1 MPVHAERGPVY
12 LDYAATTPVD
22 PCVAAEMMDCL
33 TAEGVF
39 GNPSSAIHAY
49 GREARERVERAR
61 AEVAALLGAEPD
73 RLVFTSGATEAA
85 NLALFGVLRA
95 EAAAARHLLTTR
107 IEHRAVRDP
116 ARRLEREGCAVTW
129 LEPDCEGRIDPE
141 SVRRAL
147 RPETRLV
154 SIILAHNEIG
164 VIQDL
169 VAIGSICRA
178 HGALLHT
185 DAAQAVGKLPLDLA
199 TLPVDLL
206 SCTAHKLYGP
216 KGVGA
221 LYVGPRA
228 RLQPMLYGGSQER
241 GLRPGTLATH
251 QIVGFGAAAR
261 LAREALGSE
270 PERLSRLRDR
280 LWSRL
285 AALPG
290 VLRNGPARGALP
302 GLLNV
307 SVEGVEGE
315 SLVAALTDVAVST
328 GSACSSAQREPS
340 YVLRALGR
348 RAALAESSLRLSVG
362 RYTTEA
368 DVDRAALAIETAIK
382 RLRALAPSDAAAGAA
397 R

>member
-1 MPVHAERGPVY
+1 MPEHADNAPVY

-22 PCVAAEMMDCL
+22 PRVAAEMAECL
-33 TAEGVF
+33 TADGVF
-39 GNPSSAIHAY
+39 GNPSSATHAY

-61 AEVAALLGAEPD
+61 GEVAALLGTEPD
-73 RLVFTSGATEAA
+73 RLVFTAGATEAA

-95 EAAAARHLLTTR
+95 EPGAARHLLTTR

-129 LEPDCEGRIDPE
+129 LEPDREGHIDPE

-147 RPETRLV
+147 RSDTRLV

-164 VIQDL
+164 VVQDL
-169 VAIGSICRA
+169 AAIGAICRA
-178 HGALLHT
+178 HGVLLHT

-199 TLPVDLL
+199 ALPVDLL

-221 LYVGPRA
+221 LYVGPRV
-228 RLQPMLYGGSQER
+228 RLQPLLYGGGQEH

-251 QIVGFGAAAR
+251 QIAGFGAAAR
-261 LAREALGSE
+261 LAGEALGSE
-270 PERLSRLRDR
+270 PARLAMLRDR
-280 LWSRL
+280 LWARL
-285 AALPG
+285 GALPG
-290 VLRNGPARGALP
+290 VVRNGPERGGLP

-315 SLVAALTDVAVST
+315 SFVAALADVAVST

-348 RAALAESSLRLSVG
+348 RPALAESSLRLSVG
-362 RYTTEA
+362 RYTTAAE
-368 DVDRAALAIETAIK
+368 VDRAALAIETAIG
-382 RLRALAPSDAAAGAA
+382 RLRALAPSGA
-397 R
+397 RGVP